1 MPKKVSH
8 LRQTRMMSTAIG
20 SFAADFGVATEISDF
35 TGWELMIEGQTS
47 SRHDGVLNN
56 SAWRY

>member
-1 MPKKVSH
+1 
-8 LRQTRMMSTAIG
+8 MMSTAIG